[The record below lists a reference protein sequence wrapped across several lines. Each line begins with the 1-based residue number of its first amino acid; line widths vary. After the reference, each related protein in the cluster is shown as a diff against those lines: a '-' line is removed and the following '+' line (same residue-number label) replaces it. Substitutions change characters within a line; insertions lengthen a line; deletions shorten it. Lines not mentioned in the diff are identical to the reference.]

1 MVDGVAVAVGV
12 LEGVTVGVLL
22 GVAVAVG
29 VCEEVTVA
37 DGVNVGV

>member
-1 MVDGVAVAVGV
+1 MADGVAVAVGV